1 MLDIHLHII
10 HLLHALVTK
19 HLLSTW
25 CIITIFNAY
34 KINKN
39 IIKEVKNYK
48 TSLSSNRSLQMDY
61 YFTITAKFMKNQ
73 AFTCTC
79 NKNNLLYAQLKKGE
93 Y

>member
-19 HLLSTW
+19 QSTW

-34 KINKN
+34 NKNKN

-48 TSLSSNRSLQMDY
+48 TSLSSNLG
-61 YFTITAKFMKNQ
+61 
-73 AFTCTC
+73 
-79 NKNNLLYAQLKKGE
+79 LYKWIII
-93 Y
+93 